1 MCGALKAG
9 ESGVSPA
16 VLCWGVVLWVGV
28 GYVGAMNA
36 SESFNRGLRRGVG
49 ALMFGVVC
57 LVLLLVGAVSAQ
69 AQDSRSSKDPIDFV
83 FDVRADSASFTP
95 IVGTPGLY
103 KLVLRGVPQQ
113 VGVHELNRA
122 RRKHQFSVT
131 HMMRYW
137 TLYGDKTGQFE
148 SDPPYAVVRGSG
160 AQQGDAVV
168 VKLREGS
175 RKGSTLTFE
184 AEVETRSQVLRL
196 LKSKIGKTVERQI
209 GSLTHVKKPEAM
221 TDVAVHIDIPKT
233 LTPPAQTA
241 AKSMLRTAKP
251 SMRAMTCNGNYS
263 SQLVMCWQDM
273 NCENS
278 AGMTAGKPNGPFGYD
293 SIGLVTLGDWWFPLA
308 IPSATQYDR
317 GGCIEYLGI
326 GQYYGVNWRD
336 AVTYYATLECSYF
349 LAKWSGLGKCY

>member
-1 MCGALKAG
+1 VI
-9 ESGVSPA
+9 SD
-16 VLCWGVVLWVGV
+16 
-28 GYVGAMNA
+28 
-36 SESFNRGLRRGVG
+36 RGLRRGVG

-95 IVGTPGLY
+95 IVGTSGLY

-122 RRKHQFSVT
+122 RSKHQFSVT

-160 AQQGDAVV
+160 AQQG
-168 VKLREGS
+168 
-175 RKGSTLTFE
+175 
-184 AEVETRSQVLRL
+184 
-196 LKSKIGKTVERQI
+196 GKTVERQI

-263 SQLVMCWQDM
+263 SQLVMCWQDI
-273 NCENS
+273 NCV
-278 AGMTAGKPNGPFGYD
+278 NGVGANYSPGAPFAYD
-293 SIGLVTLGDWWFPLA
+293 SIGLVDLGDWYFSGDS
-308 IPSATQYDR
+308 SAGKTDSAN
-317 GGCIEYLGI
+317 CIYYVYFGS
-326 GQYYGVNWRD
+326 YYGINYRD
-336 AVTYYATLECSYF
+336 AVTYYASDNCSYF
-349 LAKWSGLGKCY
+349 LAKWSAYGRCY